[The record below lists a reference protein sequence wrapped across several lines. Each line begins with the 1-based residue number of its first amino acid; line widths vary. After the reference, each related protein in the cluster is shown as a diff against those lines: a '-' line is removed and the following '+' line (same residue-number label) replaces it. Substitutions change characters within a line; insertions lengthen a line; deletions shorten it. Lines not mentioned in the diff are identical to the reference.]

1 MIMMIPKRSLHIARQ
16 IAGRRGGHRY
26 RGHLPPLL
34 SLPSNNQLIQ
44 HRRSFVSLVGVIRS
58 VLKIRYIILGSAV
71 GGGIHANN
79 VCFSFFRINFFLK
92 ISLFFQI

>member
-1 MIMMIPKRSLHIARQ
+1 MMIPKRSLHIARQ
-16 IAGRRGGHRY
+16 IAGRRGGHRF
-26 RGHLPPLL
+26 RHQPPLL
-34 SLPSNNQLIQ
+34 SSLPSNNQLIQ